1 MGAFI
6 NSYISG
12 APEDFTK
19 LAKTSIAVMTTGDV
33 IFRCKGGVA
42 ITCLKSY
49 CVTANDAT
57 ASTLQYQ
64 IVPTVGTATTI
75 SGASASL
82 ANAPAGTIVVC
93 IGDSFATAPT
103 VNTTSVALNTTARGI
118 VFEEGDLKIV
128 VGTGPTTGTWY
139 HFMRYEPL
147 VAGSYV
153 TGV

>member
-1 MGAFI
+1 MGTYI
-6 NSYISG
+6 NPEISG
-12 APEDFTK
+12 SPDNFTK
-19 LAKTSIAVMTTGDV
+19 LAKTSIAVMTNGDT
-33 IFRCKGGVA
+33 IFRCVGGVA

-57 ASTLQYQ
+57 ATTLQYQ
-64 IVPTVGTATTI
+64 IVPNVGTATTI
-75 SGASASL
+75 SGTSASL
-82 ANAPAGTIVVC
+82 ASAPAGTIVVC
-93 IGDSFATAPT
+93 VGDAFATAPT

-118 VFEEGDLKIV
+118 VFEEGSLKLV